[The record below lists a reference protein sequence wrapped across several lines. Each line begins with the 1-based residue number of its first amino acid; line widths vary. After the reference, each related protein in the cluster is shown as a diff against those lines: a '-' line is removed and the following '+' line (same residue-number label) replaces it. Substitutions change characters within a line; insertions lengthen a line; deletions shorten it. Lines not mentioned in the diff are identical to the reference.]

1 MKASYEEK
9 QSALSGND
17 GDLATKKGQL
27 DTAKKQLADDKHKEA
42 KRKALKNSDQQ
53 ARIQALALT
62 KNRSATNT
70 DLDTEDSESVY
81 SYQDSEA
88 GAADKTAYSLKKAPV
103 QEEEKERRKE

>member
-1 MKASYEEK
+1 MV
-9 QSALSGND
+9 D
-17 GDLATKKGQL
+17 GYL
-27 DTAKKQLADDKHKEA
+27 

-88 GAADKTAYSLKKAPV
+88 GAAEKTAYSLKKAPV
-103 QEEEKERRKE
+103 QEEEKER